1 MKIAVTGT
9 TGLIGTR
16 FVELLNNTFEIMQLT
31 LSSGV
36 DITDKNSFKEKL
48 KLDLPDFIVH
58 IAAKTDVDS
67 CENNKAEDTDK
78 LKNEGS
84 LVGDSLDFSRLDSK
98 NWNGQASAFAINV
111 FGTKNIAEIALEIN
125 VPLMYVSTDFVFF
138 GDQEYYDE
146 KSAPKPVNWYGMTKY
161 WGEEIVRSQND
172 KNIIARLSFP
182 YGYKSQVKKDFVWM
196 LVGLLEKGEKLSLVD
211 DQIVTPTFIDDAV
224 LGIKFLI
231 EKRIPGTFHV
241 TGDSFV
247 SPYDAGV
254 LVAKTFGYDMGNF
267 KKISNEEYYK
277 GRARRPFHVRMKND
291 KLEKLGFKTKT
302 FQEGLRLII
311 GNS

>member
-16 FVELLNNTFEIMQLT
+16 FVELLNDTFEITQLT
-31 LSSGV
+31 ISNGV
-36 DITDKNSFKEKL
+36 DITDKDSFAEKL
-48 KLDLPDFIVH
+48 KTDLPDFIVH
-58 IAAKTDVDS
+58 LAAKTDVDG
-67 CENNKAEDTDK
+67 CETDKAEDMHK
-78 LKNEGS
+78 LKNEES
-84 LVGDSLDFSRLDSK
+84 LVGDILDFSRLNSN
-98 NWNGQASAFAINV
+98 NWNGQSSAFAINV
-111 FGTKNIAEIALEIN
+111 FGTKNIAEIAAEMNI
-125 VPLMYVSTDFVFF
+125 PLLYVSTDFVFF

-146 KSAPKPVNWYGMTKY
+146 ESSPKPVNWYGMTKY
-161 WGEEIVRSQND
+161 WGEEIVRSKNS
-172 KNIIARLSFP
+172 KNIIVRLSFP

-196 LVGLLEKGEKLSLVD
+196 LVGLLEKGEKLSLVN

-231 EKRIPGTFHV
+231 EKKESGIFHV
-241 TGDSFV
+241 TGDSFE

-254 LVAKTFGYDMGNF
+254 LVAKSFGYDSNNF
-267 KKISNEEYYK
+267 NKISNEEYYK

-291 KLEKLGFKTKT
+291 KLAKLGFNTKT

-311 GNS
+311 GA